1 MSSALSIAATAQ
13 RVVPL
18 TERERGSN
26 HFVVKT
32 ENTGTSTRVMMTG
45 PRDKGQENV
54 IKFGLGMFLSM
65 GVLLAIVP

>member
-1 MSSALSIAATAQ
+1 
-13 RVVPL
+13 
-18 TERERGSN
+18 
-26 HFVVKT
+26 
-32 ENTGTSTRVMMTG
+32 MMTG